1 MGGALYED
9 YGMHPQDA
17 ESCEYRQEELRMD
30 RMVGTV
36 SRGIRA
42 PIIRQG
48 DDLAKIVVDS
58 VLAAAGSEPFE
69 IRDKDVIAVTEA
81 EMCIRDRSSR
91 PKLAQGSSPA
101 AAVSSGWA
109 KKPNTFTR

>member
-81 EMCIRDRSSR
+81 VVAR
-91 PKLAQGSSPA
+91 AQGNYAHIDQIA
-101 AAVSSGWA
+101 ADFKGL
-109 KKPNTFTR
+109 